1 MTQMQQGRKIKTR
14 ISPDILDTIGKS
26 FKFKHGKGIAEWL
39 KNSLDQ
45 YLRSFELGEETL
57 TGNWPVFV
65 NLIDA
70 SSQSKGPN
78 LAVVD
83 FGGTTYQKIEDFF
96 LYWGDK
102 SAASHGGTISTKS
115 LTGGHGNGG
124 KFYMREMWRDGAR
137 FLTWKNGKATS
148 ILVKKMED
156 DSTGLFE
163 IENQEMKWR
172 DAFEFALAP
181 DESLGG
187 SQWIIKYL
195 EMASSKLVSELDSR
209 TRGFS
214 IIVGKRAVQA
224 LSAHDVVNGGK
235 WKHQRLI
242 DDIKDAQ
249 QARRPIR
256 ELSISVFINGVLQIE
271 RILPP
276 VIENDPEW
284 ADEIHNILIGEVK
297 GLREQQKTEC
307 GVLRIQK
314 SINQLI
320 GRLKDLNALYI
331 LDDKGNPVGTYG
343 IFELPFPGHSPILSF
358 IHAELQLEF
367 KELNDL
373 ITNDREKLVDSEIT
387 RSILEWCAQKI
398 WNKVGEIEEFLQKN
412 KQKNDLDIAAKLNQS
427 LNKHAQR
434 FLQQIQAEILV
445 NYIPSPT
452 GGGPGSDGEGIGGIK
467 EGVGGIGKRTH
478 GQGGGEGSGGSK
490 EIEGK
495 EKKVTRSQFPRI
507 LLSGYDLDPATDNV
521 ETKELTDRHP
531 PLHQDDVDRL
541 YNVWWLNTSHPF
553 ADKAIKY
560 GGPEGHAF
568 KNHHLSMFKDMVQ
581 RESLRILQRR
591 EVELP
596 LDRIE
601 NELDEISNKFLAE
614 LPWELVETLL
624 K

>member
-1 MTQMQQGRKIKTR
+1 MTQIQGRKIKTR

-26 FKFKHGKGIAEWL
+26 FKFKHGKGVAEWL

-45 YLRSFELGEETL
+45 YLRSLEKGEETL
-57 TGNWPVFV
+57 SGNWPVFI

-70 SSQSKGPN
+70 PTQSKGPN
-78 LAVVD
+78 LAVID

-148 ILVKKMED
+148 ILVMKTED
-156 DSTGLFE
+156 NSTGFFE

-172 DAFEFALAP
+172 DAFEFALSSK
-181 DESLGG
+181 ESLGG
-187 SQWIIKYL
+187 GKVLIEHL
-195 EMASSKLVSELDSR
+195 ESALPDMARGLDSG

-214 IIVGKRAVQA
+214 AIVGRRAVQT
-224 LSAHDVVNGGK
+224 LSAHDIVNGGK
-235 WKHQRLI
+235 WKYQKLI

-256 ELSISVFINGVLQIE
+256 ELSISVFINSVLQIP

-276 VIENDPEW
+276 AIESDPDW
-284 ADEIHNILIGEVK
+284 ADESHTILADNLK
-297 GLREQQKTEC
+297 GLKKPQKNEC
-307 GVLRIQK
+307 GELKIQK
-314 SINQLI
+314 STNQLI
-320 GRLKDLNALYI
+320 GGLKDLNSLYV

-343 IFELPFPGHSPILSF
+343 IYELPFPGHSPLLSF
-358 IHAELQLEF
+358 IHAEIQLEF

-387 RSILEWCAQKI
+387 KDILEWCAQKI
-398 WNKVGEIEEFLQKN
+398 WSKIEEIEKTLR
-412 KQKNDLDIAAKLNQS
+412 KQKQKSDLEIADKLNQS
-427 LNKHAQR
+427 LNKHAQK

-445 NYIPSPT
+445 NYVLDPT
-452 GGGPGSDGEGIGGIK
+452 GGGLGGDGEGAGGTK
-467 EGVGGIGKRTH
+467 QGSGEKGKREH
-478 GQGGGEGSGGSK
+478 GKGGGEGSGGDK

-495 EKKVTRSQFPRI
+495 EKKINRSRYPRI
-507 LLSGYDLDPATDNV
+507 LLSGYDSDPAKENF

-531 PLHQDDVDRL
+531 PLHQDDIDRL

-553 ADKAIKY
+553 ADKAIKR

-568 KNHHLSMFKDMVQ
+568 KNHHLSMFRDMVQ

-624 K
+624 Q

>member
-1 MTQMQQGRKIKTR
+1 MAQIQGRKIKTR

-45 YLRSFELGEETL
+45 YLRSFEKGEETL
-57 TGNWPVFV
+57 AGNWPVFI

-70 SSQSKGPN
+70 PSQSKGPN
-78 LAVVD
+78 LAVID

-102 SAASHGGTISTKS
+102 SAASHGGTITTKS

-137 FLTWKNGKATS
+137 FLTWKNGKVTS
-148 ILVKKMED
+148 ILVMKMDD

-172 DAFEFALAP
+172 DAFEFALSSK
-181 DESLGG
+181 ENLGG
-187 SQWIIKYL
+187 ANALIEHL
-195 EMASSKLVSELDSR
+195 ETTSPNIVKELDSK

-214 IIVGKRAVQA
+214 AIVGRRAVQT
-224 LSAHDVVNGGK
+224 LSAHDIVNGGK
-235 WKHQRLI
+235 WKYQRLI

-256 ELSISVFINGVLQIE
+256 ELSISVFINGVLQIQ

-276 VIENDPEW
+276 AIENDPEW
-284 ADEIHNILIGEVK
+284 TDEVHNIFGSDVL
-297 GLREQQKTEC
+297 GLDKQQESEC

-314 SINQLI
+314 SINQLT
-320 GRLKDLNALYI
+320 GGLKDLNSLYV

-343 IFELPFPGHSPILSF
+343 MFELPFQGHSPLLSF
-358 IHAELQLEF
+358 IHAEVQLEF

-387 RSILEWCAQKI
+387 KSILEWCAKKI
-398 WNKVGEIEEFLQKN
+398 WNKVEEIEKSLQKH
-412 KQKNDLDIAAKLNQS
+412 KQKSDLEIAAKLNQS
-427 LNKHAQR
+427 LNKHAQK
-434 FLQQIQAEILV
+434 FLQQIQSEILV
-445 NYIPSPT
+445 NYVSAPT
-452 GGGPGSDGEGIGGIK
+452 GGGFGSGGEGLGGTK
-467 EGVGGIGKRTH
+467 EGVGGKGKRTH
-478 GQGGGEGSGGSK
+478 GQGGGEGSGGDK
-490 EIEGK
+490 ESEGT
-495 EKKVTRSQFPRI
+495 EKKVKRSQYPRI
-507 LLSGYDLDPATDNV
+507 LLSGYDIDPAKENL
-521 ETKELTDRHP
+521 ETKELSDRHP
-531 PLHQDDVDRL
+531 PLHQDDLDRL

-553 ADKAIKY
+553 ADKAIKR

-568 KNHHLSMFKDMVQ
+568 KNHHLSMFRDMVQ
-581 RESLRILQRR
+581 REALRILQRR

-614 LPWELVETLL
+614 LPWELVDTLL
-624 K
+624 Q